1 MKVVGARRVW
11 SLEEVTE
18 AVARRFADAGA
29 FWVEAEI
36 DDIRRAG
43 AQVYFQLRGGHMVD
57 ASMRSVVFDRISPRP
72 QPGAL
77 VHAHGRIE
85 FFRPR
90 SRVAMRVEVMELA
103 GDGLLRARI
112 DELRKRLAGE
122 GLLRAGRERPLPVLP
137 RRVALVTSPVGAARD
152 DFVRNAQARF
162 PDIDIL
168 IVPTV
173 VQGDAAPR
181 AIAGAIARACRAEE
195 VDVVVVT
202 RGGGSL
208 EDLMAFN
215 SEPVCRAIAAC
226 PVPVVSAVGHE
237 RDLTLCD
244 EVSDVRVSTPTAA
257 AVAVAPSREALEMH
271 LADARQA
278 MARGLTRVER
288 DAERRLAARIA
299 GLGRGLA
306 RSVAEAERRVAAS
319 GGRLGPATNRAVARA
334 TDDARSAQTRMRRA
348 IGGHLERGAG
358 RLAASEALLRT
369 LSPEATVSRGYA
381 IVRDGSTG
389 AVVVDAAAVRPGQV
403 LSVQMRDG
411 DVAVTAEEGGGGV

>member
-1 MKVVGARRVW
+1 VKVVGARRVW

-36 DDIRRAG
+36 DDIRRSG

-57 ASMRSVVFDRISPRP
+57 ASMRSVVFDRISPPP

-77 VHAHGRIE
+77 VQAHGRIE

-90 SRVAMRVEVMELA
+90 SRISMRVEVMELA
-103 GDGLLRARI
+103 GDGLLRARV
-112 DELRKRLAGE
+112 DELRRRLGAE
-122 GLLRAGRERPLPVLP
+122 GLLRAGRERPLPLLP

-152 DFVRNAQARF
+152 DFVRNARARF
-162 PDIDIL
+162 PEIDIVV
-168 IVPTV
+168 VPTV

-181 AIAGAIARACRAEE
+181 AIASAIGRACGAEG

-202 RGGGSL
+202 RGGGSV

-215 SEPVCRAIAAC
+215 SEPVCRAIAGC

-244 EVSDVRVSTPTAA
+244 EVADVRVSTPSAA
-257 AVAVAPSREALEMH
+257 AVAVAPSREALEVQ

-278 MARGLTRVER
+278 MARGLARAEE
-288 DAERRLAARIA
+288 DAERRMAARIA
-299 GLGRGLA
+299 GLGRGLTRA
-306 RSVAEAERRVAAS
+306 VAEAERRLAGS
-319 GGRLGPATNRAVARA
+319 GGRLGPAASRVVARA
-334 TDDARSAQTRMRRA
+334 ADDTRSAQTRMGRA
-348 IGGHLERGAG
+348 AAGHLDRGAG

-381 IVRDGSTG
+381 IVRDRSTG
-389 AVVVDAAAVRPGQV
+389 AVVVDAAAVLPGQG

-411 DVAVTAEEGGGGV
+411 DLAVTAEEGGGGV